1 LIDVLANDS
10 DLDGDPLFISAVG
23 AAQQGTAVIVNN
35 RIRYQPNGDYHGQ
48 DSFAYTISDGFG
60 GTATATVTVQIE
72 PVPKVNQPPTAQA
85 DSVTTTQGAA
95 VLINVLANDSD
106 PDGDPLTISGVGAAQ
121 HGTAVIIN
129 NQIQYQ
135 PHGDYYGEDSFTY
148 TIEDGA
154 GGTAT
159 ATVTVQIH
167 PASGGPGGDDDQP
180 QIVADQSE
188 VTAGAGPILIDVLG
202 NDRPGNCQVF
212 TITAITQP
220 SNGIVEI
227 HGEQLRYTP
236 NAGFV
241 GVDSFTYTIGSPN
254 CSFSATTTVTVTV
267 KAENAPGEAAP
278 RLYLPVVWR

>member
-1 LIDVLANDS
+1 
-10 DLDGDPLFISAVG
+10 
-23 AAQQGTAVIVNN
+23 
-35 RIRYQPNGDYHGQ
+35 
-48 DSFAYTISDGFG
+48 
-60 GTATATVTVQIE
+60 
-72 PVPKVNQPPTAQA
+72 
-85 DSVTTTQGAA
+85 
-95 VLINVLANDSD
+95 
-106 PDGDPLTISGVGAAQ
+106 
-121 HGTAVIIN
+121 
-129 NQIQYQ
+129 
-135 PHGDYYGEDSFTY
+135 
-148 TIEDGA
+148 
-154 GGTAT
+154 

-267 KAENAPGEAAP
+267 KAENAP
-278 RLYLPVVWR
+278 